1 MFIPWPIYLWLL
13 FSSTC
18 VAYDFFYIYLR
29 PLSFRYNPY
38 EWTFEPYQVYQFFDT
53 LKINMDNRFLI
64 IQSYLNAVEVLLL
77 LLTGFLSLLP
87 FRRLK
92 FWCAVMLIVLSA
104 FVFWKTVIYLAYDRH
119 FITVSV

>member
-13 FSSTC
+13 FSSAC